1 MLYELT
7 SSNSDIN
14 NQLSKLMPKD
24 ELKFGFDKDNQLV
37 QLKRTISPYET
48 FVVTRSDSGFT
59 SEFDKKEVTF
69 QLNYAEAKIT
79 SNFWNAGVT
88 AGLSANQIIELAN
101 MFGWDIDFALD
112 IREGD
117 QFKLLYQE
125 KIVEG
130 SVIGRGNIIAATF
143 INQGSTFTAILDDN
157 TGNYYDQNGR
167 AMKRPSC
174 VRRSIFVASL
184 LTLILADSIQ

>member
-1 MLYELT
+1 MLYQLT
-7 SSNSDIN
+7 SSNCDIN

-24 ELKFGFDKDNQLV
+24 ELKFGFDRDNQLV

-79 SNFWNAGVT
+79 SNFWNAGVA

-101 MFGWDIDFALD
+101 MFSWDIDFALD
-112 IREGD
+112 IR
-117 QFKLLYQE
+117 
-125 KIVEG
+125 
-130 SVIGRGNIIAATF
+130 
-143 INQGSTFTAILDDN
+143 
-157 TGNYYDQNGR
+157 
-167 AMKRPSC
+167 
-174 VRRSIFVASL
+174 
-184 LTLILADSIQ
+184 